1 MKKIAYIF
9 LLVAAIV
16 FISSRTTS
24 KNTRAENISKPAA
37 LKESKAEPKTT
48 ADSPRIHFML
58 HKNTGQANWS
68 PAMWWSYDP
77 AKMDGC

>member
-1 MKKIAYIF
+1 MKKITYI
-9 LLVAAIV
+9 LLLIVVIV
-16 FISSRTTS
+16 FISSLTNS
-24 KNTRAENISKPAA
+24 KNKIAENNSNPAA
-37 LKESKAEPKTT
+37 LKESIIAPKTS

-58 HKNTGQANWS
+58 HKNTGQTNWS